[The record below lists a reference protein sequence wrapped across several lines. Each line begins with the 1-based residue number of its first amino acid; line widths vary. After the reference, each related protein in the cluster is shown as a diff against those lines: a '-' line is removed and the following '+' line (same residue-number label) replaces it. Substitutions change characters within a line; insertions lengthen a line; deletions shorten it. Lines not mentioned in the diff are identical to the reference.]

1 MMIRKM
7 SLGGFAVGPDHPPLF
22 FAEIGSFFNGRPE
35 PARELIRR
43 IIECRDAVPEQPVVL
58 KTEILDDPEICLP
71 GDTMETYASK
81 GGGVKQENYRE
92 LIERKVMKT
101 ADYVPLFAMC
111 REAKIP
117 FVVSVYDMKAAK
129 FSKDHG
135 AAGLKIA
142 SSNLTHVPL
151 IRYTAGL
158 GLPMVIDTGRAS
170 IAEVHRAI
178 DTARRGGCHDI
189 IVQHSPEGHPAPA
202 KSHNL
207 RIMQTYA
214 QAFGLPVGLSDHYTG
229 HEMLYVAV
237 ALGASVL
244 EKGIYFD
251 PQELDQDIAHSM
263 GIDDLTRVLRAVN
276 DSWVAL
282 GNAERDPQLKIDWVI
297 GTSQRQCL
305 VANRD
310 LHAGDAITLETVRFA
325 FPCKGVPVE
334 HWDLVSSW
342 RITAPVKSGQPI
354 RWEHVGPAAV

>member
-1 MMIRKM
+1 MIRDM
-7 SLGGFAVGPDHPPLF
+7 TLGGFPVGPAHPPLF
-22 FAEIGSFFNGRPE
+22 FAEIGSFFNGDPA

-81 GGGVKQENYRE
+81 AGEVKRENYRA
-92 LIERKVMKT
+92 LIERKVMAT
-101 ADYVPLFAMC
+101 EEYVPLFAMC
-111 REAKIP
+111 REARIP
-117 FVVSVYDMKAAK
+117 FVVSVYDFKAAD
-129 FSKDHG
+129 FATAQG

-142 SSNLTHVPL
+142 SSNLTHIPL
-151 IRYTAGL
+151 IRHTAAL

-178 DTARRGGCHDI
+178 DTARRAGCLDI

-214 QAFGLPVGLSDHYTG
+214 AAFGLPVGLSDHYTG
-229 HEMLYVAV
+229 LEMLYVSV

-244 EKGIYFD
+244 EKGVYFAPD
-251 PQELDQDIAHSM
+251 ELDQDIAHSM
-263 GIDDLTRVLRAVN
+263 SIDDLTRVLRAVH
-276 DSWVAL
+276 DSWVSL
-282 GNAERDPQLKIDWVI
+282 GRAERDPGLRIDWVI

-310 LHAGDAITLETVRFA
+310 LTPGDRIGLETVRFA
-325 FPCKGVPVE
+325 FPCRGIPVE
-334 HWDLVSSW
+334 YWDLVSGW
-342 RITAPVKSGQPI
+342 ALTRAVAAGEPI
-354 RWEHVGPAAV
+354 RWECVGPGIV